1 MKKIIFLLIMTI
13 FTLIGC
19 KTVEISSSYGHKIA
33 NQKEKEIYTKID
45 ISAPIMDNSKKEKS
59 PLTRIRIISK
69 IKNNSIK
76 EAPKTIKIISNNKE
90 YLINVDPKYNTIY
103 SVSDKGIVIDS
114 DSFTLEIGNIKFEDG
129 TTLYIP
135 PLLFKRHI
143 YVYKINNF
151 LDTLNRDT
159 REDLFRGTIDEYREW
174 KKKNINN

>member
-1 MKKIIFLLIMTI
+1 MKKIIFLFVMI

-19 KTVEISSSYGHKIA
+19 QMVEISSSYGHRPISS
-33 NQKEKEIYTKID
+33 KEIEID
-45 ISAPIMDNSKKEKS
+45 KKVEIDAEIMDSSKKEIS
-59 PLTRIRIISK
+59 PLERIIIRSK

-151 LDTLNRDT
+151 LDTLNQDT
-159 REDLFRGTIDEYREW
+159 REDLFKGTIDEYREW
-174 KKKNINN
+174 KKKNMK